1 MSLCAHQD
9 CPPVIA
15 VEEPIRYLI
24 VRQPLGDGRVKVLDV
39 ETNFS
44 TIISASHQR
53 SEMYT
58 VVRDKAALAPRRMAL
73 VVGITVAAAAVV
85 VTMVTVVA
93 TIVIGYFVNRWYK
106 QHNVR

>member
-1 MSLCAHQD
+1 
-9 CPPVIA
+9 
-15 VEEPIRYLI
+15 
-24 VRQPLGDGRVKVLDV
+24 
-39 ETNFS
+39 
-44 TIISASHQR
+44 
-53 SEMYT
+53 MYT

>member
-1 MSLCAHQD
+1 M
-9 CPPVIA
+9 
-15 VEEPIRYLI
+15 
-24 VRQPLGDGRVKVLDV
+24 LDV

-58 VVRDKAALAPRRMAL
+58 VVRDKATLAPRRTITTKL
-73 VVGITVAAAAVV
+73 VVGITAAAAVV